1 MVTDVY
7 GMKTEK
13 QFVNTLQDIIQHCG
27 APTKLISD
35 HDNLETSSKVKDILR
50 YLMIPN
56 CQSEPYCQHQNP
68 AERQYF
74 TIKET
79 TNRIM
84 DWTGT
89 PAFLWLEA
97 LKYTCYLLNHT
108 ICQSLDAIPMQLLT
122 GSTPDISTLLQ
133 FHWYQYVYCA
143 KDDASFPS
151 NSHEISGRFIGFA
164 DHVGHNLTYAIL
176 TNDTQCIIHRSRV
189 RTAEDP
195 KTINICANKWG
206 ENQEPHEFISTHI
219 DDKPN
224 NEDQVNANNQIPTT
238 NTEDL
243 VGRTY
248 PIIDNNGNEDKI
260 TIVDVL
266 EKHETDT
273 ISDPSHIE
281 FPIKN
286 TRDDYE
292 GIMAYNN
299 IINTIQD
306 YKENNIL

>member
-1 MVTDVY
+1 
-7 GMKTEK
+7 
-13 QFVNTLQDIIQHCG
+13 
-27 APTKLISD
+27 
-35 HDNLETSSKVKDILR
+35 
-50 YLMIPN
+50 MIPN
-56 CQSEPYCQHQNP
+56 WQSEPYHQHQNP
-68 AERQYF
+68 AERQYR

-89 PAFLWLEA
+89 PAFLLLEA

-122 GSTPDISTLLQ
+122 GSTPDISALLQ
-133 FHWYQYVYCA
+133 FHWYQRVYCA
-143 KDDASFPS
+143 EDDASFPS
-151 NSHEISGRFIGFA
+151 DSREISGRFIGFA

-176 TNDTQCIIHRSRV
+176 TDDTQRVIHRSRV

-195 KTINICANKWG
+195 KTVNIRADKWG
-206 ENQEPHEFISTHI
+206 ENQEPHEFISTRI

-224 NEDQVNANNQIPTT
+224 SEDQINANNKMPII
-238 NTEDL
+238 NTENL

-248 PIIDNNGNEDKI
+248 PIINNNGNKDKI

-281 FPIKN
+281 FRIKH

-292 GIMAYNN
+292 DIMAYND
-299 IINTIQD
+299 IINAIQD
-306 YKENNIL
+306 YGENNILWEFKRIKAHQGPLDSNNKDYKGSSYNITVEWETILRN